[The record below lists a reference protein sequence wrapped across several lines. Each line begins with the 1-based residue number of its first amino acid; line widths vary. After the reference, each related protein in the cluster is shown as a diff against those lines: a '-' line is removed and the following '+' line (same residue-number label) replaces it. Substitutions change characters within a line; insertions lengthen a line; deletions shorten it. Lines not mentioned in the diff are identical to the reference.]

1 MTGQGAILDLMRLNF
16 IFIKHED
23 RRISI
28 IGGLILAGLTL
39 TAGISVYVVMQQ
51 QEESLLRKNLETALQ
66 SNERLFKSEMNQ
78 ALSNTR
84 SVTTRPYLIQT
95 LQLLESE
102 PNNAKV
108 PVELQR
114 SAKSFLQTGFTAFSF
129 YDVGGHEVARAGHF
143 SQQHDL
149 RVPLKTKN
157 RAFLLWDGQFIL
169 HASMDV
175 LDEQGRRVG
184 TVMTETDLPL
194 LTDAFA
200 DMASIG
206 KTGEFGVCVPLADD
220 EKNMDCFLSRTSGI
234 EFKRLARVIEGKPL
248 PMNHALN
255 GESGILFAKDYR
267 REQVV
272 AAYAPVGAF
281 GLGMVVKIDQAE
293 LYQPVIEQLKFIAP
307 LLAAL
312 VIVGMLLLNFLV
324 RPLVR
329 KLVDSE
335 RAARDANALL
345 RISETRF
352 TNIVNMAVDAI
363 ISVDQNQHILN
374 FNQGAER
381 IFGYTAAEVAGQPL
395 DMLLP
400 VRFAETHSEYV
411 HRFATGP
418 DTARDMNHRRAGIHG
433 RRRDGTEF
441 PAEASISSVNENGNL
456 RLTVFLRDIT
466 ELKRIDRMKSEFIST
481 ASHELRTP
489 LTAIYASLDMLHSGM
504 AGELPP
510 DVKELLSISHNSA
523 GRLVRLINDVLDVE
537 QIESRSMFY
546 DKVVQPLLP
555 LVEQA
560 ITATQSYAD
569 QYQVKFELSSGSTD
583 APVRVDA
590 DRVIQV
596 LVNLLSNAAKF
607 SPAGGAV
614 VSVNLR
620 QLPDCTRV
628 SVTDSGSGIPGTFR
642 DRIFQ
647 RFAQVDS
654 SDRRQKGGSGL
665 GLYLCKS
672 IIESHQ
678 GTIDFFSDP
687 GKGCEFYFDLPL
699 AAQA

>member
-1 MTGQGAILDLMRLNF
+1 MRLNF
-16 IFIKHED
+16 LSIKHED

-411 HRFATGP
+411 RRFATEP
-418 DTARDMNHRRAGIHG
+418 DTARDMSHRRAGIHG